1 MLVAQLGLVNS
12 MLHLDGS
19 NLWALARGCAVLGSG
34 GGGDPG
40 LGVVMAGQ
48 ALRRHGV
55 LRVVELDD
63 LDDDMWIM
71 PCGMI
76 GAPTIATER
85 IWSGDEGAVLRRAY
99 EELQGAPVDAL
110 MCFQIGGA
118 NGLLPLT
125 WAAHCGLPLLDADGM
140 GRAFSTLHQQAMHVA
155 GISASPLA
163 LTDGRGNT
171 LILRAADDVWAGRLA
186 RDAATSLGG
195 VCAAAICG
203 MRAAQARGAVI
214 AGTLSLALRI
224 GAALHGKR
232 IGGVIDA
239 MRREMSATL
248 LIEGRVVDLK
258 RRSGGQTLTGSA
270 TVRGAGAAGI
280 RQLRLEMQ
288 NEYLL
293 AFEDGA
299 LRAAVPDLICV
310 LATDSGDAVA
320 TEELRYGQS
329 VAVVAAPASAV
340 WHRDDGL
347 ALVGPRAFGYD
358 IDYAAID
365 GDREAHA

>member
-1 MLVAQLGLVNS
+1 
-12 MLHLDGS
+12 MLHLDAS
-19 NLWALARGCAVLGSG
+19 NLRALARGCAVLGCG

-40 LGVVMAGQ
+40 LVLAMAVE

-55 LRVVELDD
+55 LRVVALDE
-63 LDDDMWIM
+63 LDDDMCIM

-85 IWSGDEGAVLRRAY
+85 IWSGDEGEVLRRMF
-99 EELQGAPVDAL
+99 EELHGAPVAAL

-125 WAAHCGLPLLDADGM
+125 WAARCGLPLLDADGM
-140 GRAFSTLHQQAMHVA
+140 GRAFSELHQQAMHVA
-155 GISASPLA
+155 GVSVSPAA

-171 LILRAADDVWAGRLA
+171 VVLRAVDDVRAGRLA
-186 RDAATSLGG
+186 RETATGLGG

-203 MRAAQARGAVI
+203 MRAGQARRAVVR
-214 AGTLSLALRI
+214 GTLSLALRL
-224 GAALHGKR
+224 GATMHGKG
-232 IGGVIDA
+232 IGGVIEALRDQLA
-239 MRREMSATL
+239 ATL
-248 LIEGRVVDLK
+248 LIEGRVVDLE
-258 RRSGGQTLTGSA
+258 RRSGGATLTGSA
-270 TVRGAGAAGI
+270 TVRGASASAGT

-293 AFEDGA
+293 ALEDGA

-310 LATDSGDAVA
+310 LATESRAAIG

-329 VAVVAAPASAV
+329 VAVVAAPAPAV
-340 WHRDDGL
+340 WHRADGL

-358 IDYAAID
+358 IDYTAID
-365 GDREAHA
+365 GGREAHV